1 MRTVTPAPYGVP
13 GLEFGNTSEYPYRPG
28 RPHGGQDHQWRYA
41 DVARSRQTY
50 APVTGVV
57 TAAYNDG
64 GDHNGWGNYVDID
77 VPTVDGTNVRARL
90 AHHETGTVQVRVGDR
105 VTAGVTRIGTMG
117 DTGDVVGIHL
127 HEELW
132 INGERVDPVY
142 YRTHDIPGTA
152 GSAADDGSRPFKPKE
167 WDEMA
172 SRDDIKQALREVL
185 VEQKRDT
192 QTGKYSLVPIADD
205 GNIYLVNNENQK
217 RVRVES
223 PYHVQLIMRRLSNDA
238 DDVMLSAEND
248 IVNRYLTT
256 VA

>member
-1 MRTVTPAPYGVP
+1 MRTVTPAPNGAP
-13 GLEFGNTSEYPYRPG
+13 GLAFGSTERPYSPS
-28 RPHGGQDHQWRYA
+28 RPHRGQDHQWRYA
-41 DVARSRQTY
+41 DPNRSKHVY
-50 APVTGVV
+50 ASVSGTV
-57 TAAYNDG
+57 TAAFRDDGWND
-64 GDHNGWGNYVDID
+64 GWGNYVDIT
-77 VPTVDGTNVRARL
+77 VPTTDGSWVFARL
-90 AHHETGTVQVRVGDR
+90 AHHDSVAVNIGDQVEAGETFI
-105 VTAGVTRIGTMG
+105 GVMG
-117 DTGDVVGIHL
+117 ETGDVVGVHL

-142 YRTHDIPGTA
+142 YRTHDIPGTT

-172 SRDDIKQALREVL
+172 SRDDIKQALLEVL